1 MDVFIII
8 IIILTLLGLRCTALW
23 PIAAVEIDTCVL
35 EAADGT
41 DVRLNC
47 TSSCFAP
54 VGDAL
59 VVTWNFR
66 PRCGGPNQFL
76 QFDDNGTYTCQV
88 KNPPDVD
95 GLIREISSTFLVFM
109 AFLKY
114 ETHLIL
120 LNFFQYY
127 RWQVFLNMRE
137 RVNQNGDIE
146 RNPVERSFF
155 DTLISWL

>member
-1 MDVFIII
+1 MYPASRSRHTI
-8 IIILTLLGLRCTALW
+8 TLW
-23 PIAAVEIDTCVL
+23 PIAAVEIDTHVL

-59 VVTWNFR
+59 MVTWNFR
-66 PRCGGPNQFL
+66 PRCGGPNQFPERYDVSILLWKL

-95 GLIREISSTFLVFM
+95 GLIREIQLNI
-109 AFLKY
+109 Y

-120 LNFFQYY
+120 LNVFQYY
-127 RWQVFLNMRE
+127 RWQVFVFVYSEIKYYNLKF
-137 RVNQNGDIE
+137 RVSE
-146 RNPVERSFF
+146 KKS
-155 DTLISWL
+155 TLSDDNFL